1 MTTSLHY
8 NTVSPFLLEVL
19 KLIMRSKIFDKFR
32 LVGGTSLSLQR
43 GHRMSLDIDLFTNA
57 EYGSIDFNGITRFL
71 QKHFL
76 YVDSIKLKPEG
87 LGKAF
92 FVGQDKN
99 NCLKLDLFYTDDFI
113 DDVLIVDGIRL
124 ASIEEIIAMKLDV
137 VTRVGR
143 KKDFWD
149 LHDLTEDFCL
159 AEMLALHEKRY
170 PYSHDK
176 KELMKTLQ
184 DFAMA
189 DNDFDPVCLK
199 SKYWEVIKL
208 DMMDFVNDYLSR

>member
-1 MTTSLHY
+1 
-8 NTVSPFLLEVL
+8 
-19 KLIMRSKIFDKFR
+19 
-32 LVGGTSLSLQR
+32 
-43 GHRMSLDIDLFTNA
+43 MSLDIDLFTNA

-92 FVGQDKN
+92 F
-99 NCLKLDLFYTDDFI
+99 
-113 DDVLIVDGIRL
+113 
-124 ASIEEIIAMKLDV
+124 
-137 VTRVGR
+137 
-143 KKDFWD
+143 
-149 LHDLTEDFCL
+149 
-159 AEMLALHEKRY
+159 
-170 PYSHDK
+170 
-176 KELMKTLQ
+176 
-184 DFAMA
+184 A